1 MSVARREAVGPTVPP
16 TAGIARAALGAVLL
30 AILAL
35 GVTGAG
41 PAAFLGS
48 GLALVFG
55 GLLASGRP
63 RVLAR
68 EPLAVVA
75 LDALLAGLLVTGTGG
90 FALLAPVPPGGARRV
105 LDPGPREAAV
115 ATAVMAG
122 FYLLAVGIAGGPG
135 EVW

>member
-16 TAGIARAALGAVLL
+16 TAGIARAGLGAVLL
-30 AILAL
+30 GILAL
-35 GVTGAG
+35 GGAGAG
-41 PAAFLGS
+41 PAAFLGA

-90 FALLAPVPPGGARRV
+90 AGGGVFSPPPPAGARRRFE
-105 LDPGPREAAV
+105 PAPA
-115 ATAVMAG
+115 
-122 FYLLAVGIAGGPG
+122 
-135 EVW
+135 